1 MVAGLTAFLAI
12 GLTFLAIGL
21 TTFLEAEFCLIFLAI
36 LTTFLTIDFATFF
49 GADFATFLGA
59 DLTAFFGADLTAFF
73 KGFETGLAF
82 FSFFLVLIFLAII

>member
-21 TTFLEAEFCLIFLAI
+21 TTFFEAEFCLIFLAI

-49 GADFATFLGA
+49 GADFATF
-59 DLTAFFGADLTAFF
+59 FGADLTAFF
-73 KGFETGLAF
+73 KGFEIGLAF
-82 FSFFLVLIFLAII
+82 FSFFLVFIFFMHCPFYF

>member
-36 LTTFLTIDFATFF
+36 LTTFLTIDFE
-49 GADFATFLGA
+49 TFLGA
-59 DLTAFFGADLTAFF
+59 DFTTFFGADLTAFF

-82 FSFFLVLIFLAII
+82 FSFFLLLIFLAII

>member
-12 GLTFLAIGL
+12 GLTFLTIGL

-49 GADFATFLGA
+49 GAD
-59 DLTAFFGADLTAFF
+59 LTAFF

-82 FSFFLVLIFLAII
+82 FSFFLLLIFLAII

>member
-36 LTTFLTIDFATFF
+36 LTTFLTIDFE
-49 GADFATFLGA
+49 TFLGA
-59 DLTAFFGADLTAFF
+59 DFTTFFGADLTAFF

>member
-12 GLTFLAIGL
+12 GLTFLTIGL

-36 LTTFLTIDFATFF
+36 LTTFLTIDFAI
-49 GADFATFLGA
+49 FLGA

-73 KGFETGLAF
+73 KGFETGLAY

>member
-49 GADFATFLGA
+49 GAD
-59 DLTAFFGADLTAFF
+59 LTAFFGADLTAFF